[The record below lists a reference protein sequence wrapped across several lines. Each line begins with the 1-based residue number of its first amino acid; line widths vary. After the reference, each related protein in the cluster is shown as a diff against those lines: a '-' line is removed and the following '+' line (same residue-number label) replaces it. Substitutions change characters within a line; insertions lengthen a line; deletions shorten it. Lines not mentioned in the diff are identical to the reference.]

1 MRLVKGSKVEILVNT
16 QGHGVEWHCA
26 RIISGN
32 GHSYNVEYDNPSVTA
47 KPLSNRV
54 PRKFIRPCPPAIE
67 NIGSWECND
76 TVEVWDAGCWKEATV
91 LTDMTEEFYLV
102 RVHGS
107 CMELKVHK
115 ILTRIC
121 QSWQN
126 GQWII
131 SPKGPA
137 KSRVVKFS
145 QNLIP
150 NNYKT
155 MPEVQQAK
163 NVCSPGLDASC
174 LHLYSPSTLKS
185 VSSYVGDY
193 PRKRSAVVIMGES
206 KRFKAVSAAPLLEKV
221 DAIAYQQNTMGEKYM
236 HYSFTNETRKEKPCN
251 IKTHFPET
259 IQEPDFSSNM
269 SSVGSCSVISGSA
282 NEFFGDTL
290 AGPCQDDVSLR
301 SDAESLD
308 VKDVGGF
315 YGDMLA
321 GPCRSD
327 DEDTSCSDDAESI
340 DAEDVDE
347 GCTFFPKQV
356 VVERI
361 HRLELIAYHRT
372 LGAMY
377 ASGPLSWEK
386 EELLTNLRISLN
398 ISNDEHLMG
407 IKNLVFSGQNF

>member
-1 MRLVKGSKVEILVNT
+1 
-16 QGHGVEWHCA
+16 
-26 RIISGN
+26 
-32 GHSYNVEYDNPSVTA
+32 
-47 KPLSNRV
+47 
-54 PRKFIRPCPPAIE
+54 
-67 NIGSWECND
+67 
-76 TVEVWDAGCWKEATV
+76 
-91 LTDMTEEFYLV
+91 
-102 RVHGS
+102 
-107 CMELKVHK
+107 
-115 ILTRIC
+115 
-121 QSWQN
+121 
-126 GQWII
+126 
-131 SPKGPA
+131 
-137 KSRVVKFS
+137 
-145 QNLIP
+145 
-150 NNYKT
+150 

-174 LHLYSPSTLKS
+174 LPSTLKS
-185 VSSYVGDY
+185 VSSHVGDY

-206 KRFKAVSAAPLLEKV
+206 RRFKAVSTAPLL
-221 DAIAYQQNTMGEKYM
+221 NTMGEKYM

-259 IQEPDFSSNM
+259 IQEPAFSCSNM

-327 DEDTSCSDDAESI
+327 EDTFCSDHAESI

-386 EELLTNLRISLN
+386 EELLTNLRI
-398 ISNDEHLMG
+398 
-407 IKNLVFSGQNF
+407 

>member
-16 QGHGVEWHCA
+16 QEHGVGWHGA

-32 GHSYNVEYDNPSVTA
+32 GHSYIVEYDYPSVTA

-145 QNLIP
+145 RNLIS

-174 LHLYSPSTLKS
+174 LPSTLKS
-185 VSSYVGDY
+185 VSSHVGDY

-206 KRFKAVSAAPLLEKV
+206 RRFKAVSTAPLLEKV
-221 DAIAYQQNTMGEKYM
+221 LAKMTFPFAVMQN
-236 HYSFTNETRKEKPCN
+236 
-251 IKTHFPET
+251 
-259 IQEPDFSSNM
+259 
-269 SSVGSCSVISGSA
+269 
-282 NEFFGDTL
+282 L
-290 AGPCQDDVSLR
+290 
-301 SDAESLD
+301 
-308 VKDVGGF
+308 
-315 YGDMLA
+315 
-321 GPCRSD
+321 
-327 DEDTSCSDDAESI
+327 
-340 DAEDVDE
+340 
-347 GCTFFPKQV
+347 
-356 VVERI
+356 
-361 HRLELIAYHRT
+361 
-372 LGAMY
+372 
-377 ASGPLSWEK
+377 
-386 EELLTNLRISLN
+386 
-398 ISNDEHLMG
+398 
-407 IKNLVFSGQNF
+407 

>member
-1 MRLVKGSKVEILVNT
+1 
-16 QGHGVEWHCA
+16 
-26 RIISGN
+26 
-32 GHSYNVEYDNPSVTA
+32 
-47 KPLSNRV
+47 
-54 PRKFIRPCPPAIE
+54 
-67 NIGSWECND
+67 
-76 TVEVWDAGCWKEATV
+76 
-91 LTDMTEEFYLV
+91 
-102 RVHGS
+102 
-107 CMELKVHK
+107 
-115 ILTRIC
+115 
-121 QSWQN
+121 
-126 GQWII
+126 
-131 SPKGPA
+131 
-137 KSRVVKFS
+137 
-145 QNLIP
+145 
-150 NNYKT
+150 

-174 LHLYSPSTLKS
+174 LHLHSPSTLKS
-185 VSSYVGDY
+185 VSSHVGDY

-206 KRFKAVSAAPLLEKV
+206 KRFKAVSTAPLLEKV
-221 DAIAYQQNTMGEKYM
+221 DAIACPQNNMGEKYM
-236 HYSFTNETRKEKPCN
+236 HYSFTNEMRKEKHCN
-251 IKTHFPET
+251 IKTHFLET
-259 IQEPDFSSNM
+259 IQEPHFSCSNT

-282 NEFFGDTL
+282 NEIFGDTL
-290 AGPCQDDVSLR
+290 AGPCQDDISLR

-321 GPCRSD
+321 GPCRS

-407 IKNLVFSGQNF
+407 IKNLVSSSRNF